1 MCALSTEA
9 NALTNNCWLG
19 GRCFSQDELL
29 LHRGCWPG
37 PRRRLPITG
46 TRWVQPWVLSS
57 PGNGFVAL
65 LHPEPGLQPVWD
77 QLFAR
82 GDSPPCSE
90 MGIFSGLLQGSQRQR
105 KPGVPFSPTPNP
117 GCILV
122 GIVHPALLHAR
133 QLSLLPL
140 PETQG
145 RKMPSSSQWDVQTT
159 TLPVLPPAQ
168 QERDLQS
175 CARSTAE
182 KKQHHQPHLASHPSI
197 PKHSPTAHPSHA
209 ALGCR
214 HCWVPQGSAGTQGLS
229 RAVLH
234 LLESTDR
241 TGIGCSCTARR

>member
-57 PGNGFVAL
+57 PGNVSLHCYILSLGFSLFGTCPSLGGIL
-65 LHPEPGLQPVWD
+65 LLAQKW
-77 QLFAR
+77 A
-82 GDSPPCSE
+82 
-90 MGIFSGLLQGSQRQR
+90 FSVGSQRQR

-122 GIVHPALLHAR
+122 GIVHPTLLHAR

-140 PETQG
+140 P
-145 RKMPSSSQWDVQTT
+145 
-159 TLPVLPPAQ
+159 
-168 QERDLQS
+168 
-175 CARSTAE
+175 
-182 KKQHHQPHLASHPSI
+182 
-197 PKHSPTAHPSHA
+197 
-209 ALGCR
+209 
-214 HCWVPQGSAGTQGLS
+214 
-229 RAVLH
+229 
-234 LLESTDR
+234 
-241 TGIGCSCTARR
+241 